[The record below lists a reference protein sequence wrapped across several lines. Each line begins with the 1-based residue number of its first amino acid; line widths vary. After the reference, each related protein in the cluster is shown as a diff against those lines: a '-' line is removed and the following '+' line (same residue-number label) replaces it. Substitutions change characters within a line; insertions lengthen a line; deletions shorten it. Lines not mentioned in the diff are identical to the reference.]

1 MTHLVDLTKK
11 PFNLNQEAIEWI
23 EKTINEMTLDEKI
36 GQLFFNMGASR
47 SEEYLTDV
55 LDRYHIAAVRYNRG
69 SSSEIYDQNL
79 ILQTKSKLPM
89 LIAANTEAGGD
100 GAVTDGTK
108 VGDEI
113 KVAATND
120 PKYAYEMGRIAGM
133 EASAV
138 GCNASFAP
146 IVDLTRNWRN
156 PIIASRN
163 WGANVDQIISLSKEY
178 MKGIMQYNIVPF
190 AKHFP
195 GDGIDER
202 DHHLSFASNPM
213 SKEEWMSTFGR
224 IYGEL
229 ADAGLPGV
237 MAGHIHLPNVEKE
250 MHPERDL
257 DDMLPASLNKTLL
270 DELLRG
276 ELGYNGAIVTDAS
289 HMVGMTASMS
299 RRDLLP
305 TAIEAGC
312 DLFLFFNDPDE
323 DIQWMKE
330 GYEKGILT
338 EERLHD
344 ALRRTLGL
352 KAKLGL
358 HNYEGR
364 RQELFMPKDK
374 AMALI
379 NTSESQKIADE
390 VADKA
395 VTLVKDKQKDI
406 FPVNPERYRH
416 ILLVNVEG
424 YKGGFGA
431 MIAGNKQRASDY
443 MKELLEARGHEVTVW
458 ESTEER
464 IMKLPQEERAAAIAN
479 VYAQK
484 QPIANLT
491 DRYDLIINLVDVNA
505 GGTTQRIIWPAAKGT
520 PDQPFYVHE
529 IPSIVISVQHAFALA
544 DMPQVGTYINAYDGL
559 PSTISAVVAK
569 LAGELEFTG
578 VSPVDAYCGLIDTH
592 LWRQC

>member
-100 GAVTDGTK
+100 GAV
-108 VGDEI
+108 
-113 KVAATND
+113 
-120 PKYAYEMGRIAGM
+120 
-133 EASAV
+133 
-138 GCNASFAP
+138 AP

-569 LAGELEFTG
+569 LAGESEFTG

>member
-289 HMVGMTASMS
+289 HMVGMTASMP

-323 DIQWMKE
+323 DI
-330 GYEKGILT
+330 
-338 EERLHD
+338 
-344 ALRRTLGL
+344 
-352 KAKLGL
+352 
-358 HNYEGR
+358 
-364 RQELFMPKDK
+364 
-374 AMALI
+374 
-379 NTSESQKIADE
+379 
-390 VADKA
+390 
-395 VTLVKDKQKDI
+395 
-406 FPVNPERYRH
+406 
-416 ILLVNVEG
+416 
-424 YKGGFGA
+424 
-431 MIAGNKQRASDY
+431 
-443 MKELLEARGHEVTVW
+443 
-458 ESTEER
+458 
-464 IMKLPQEERAAAIAN
+464 
-479 VYAQK
+479 
-484 QPIANLT
+484 
-491 DRYDLIINLVDVNA
+491 
-505 GGTTQRIIWPAAKGT
+505 
-520 PDQPFYVHE
+520 
-529 IPSIVISVQHAFALA
+529 
-544 DMPQVGTYINAYDGL
+544 
-559 PSTISAVVAK
+559 
-569 LAGELEFTG
+569 
-578 VSPVDAYCGLIDTH
+578 
-592 LWRQC
+592 

>member
-195 GDGIDER
+195 
-202 DHHLSFASNPM
+202 
-213 SKEEWMSTFGR
+213 
-224 IYGEL
+224 
-229 ADAGLPGV
+229 
-237 MAGHIHLPNVEKE
+237 
-250 MHPERDL
+250 ERDL

-289 HMVGMTASMS
+289 HMVGMTASMP

-379 NTSESQKIADE
+379 NTLESQKIADE

-443 MKELLEARGHEVTVW
+443 MKELLDARGHEVTVW

-491 DRYDLIINLVDVNA
+491 EHYDLIINLVDVNA

-569 LAGELEFTG
+569 LAGESEFTG

>member
-138 GCNASFAP
+138 GCNASFSP

-289 HMVGMTASMS
+289 HMVGMTASMA

-338 EERLHD
+338 E
-344 ALRRTLGL
+344 
-352 KAKLGL
+352 
-358 HNYEGR
+358 GR

-379 NTSESQKIADE
+379 NTLESQKIADE

-491 DRYDLIINLVDVNA
+491 EHYDLIINLVDVNA

-569 LAGELEFTG
+569 LAGESEFTG

>member
-190 AKHFP
+190 AKH
-195 GDGIDER
+195 
-202 DHHLSFASNPM
+202 
-213 SKEEWMSTFGR
+213 
-224 IYGEL
+224 
-229 ADAGLPGV
+229 
-237 MAGHIHLPNVEKE
+237 LPNVEKE

-289 HMVGMTASMS
+289 HMVGMTASMP

-379 NTSESQKIADE
+379 NTSES
-390 VADKA
+390 
-395 VTLVKDKQKDI
+395 
-406 FPVNPERYRH
+406 
-416 ILLVNVEG
+416 
-424 YKGGFGA
+424 
-431 MIAGNKQRASDY
+431 
-443 MKELLEARGHEVTVW
+443 
-458 ESTEER
+458 
-464 IMKLPQEERAAAIAN
+464 
-479 VYAQK
+479 
-484 QPIANLT
+484 
-491 DRYDLIINLVDVNA
+491 
-505 GGTTQRIIWPAAKGT
+505 
-520 PDQPFYVHE
+520 
-529 IPSIVISVQHAFALA
+529 
-544 DMPQVGTYINAYDGL
+544 
-559 PSTISAVVAK
+559 
-569 LAGELEFTG
+569 
-578 VSPVDAYCGLIDTH
+578 
-592 LWRQC
+592 